1 MGKIL
6 YGKYL
11 DSERN
16 VGVYLTLCVVS
27 EVWFSTIYHLQDIL
41 FATFRVEVKVKVSM
55 IEKDS

>member
-1 MGKIL
+1 MGKII

-27 EVWFSTIYHLQDIL
+27 EVWFSTIYHFQDIL
-41 FATFRVEVKVKVSM
+41 FSTFRVEVKVKVSM
-55 IEKDS
+55 IEKDA